1 MQVDEKGWR
10 VVSGIH
16 PPNMWQQMSPRLH
29 QDASFN
35 PMQLTAVIKYHLV
48 AENTQNQMML
58 SRRNKTN
65 CRLNF

>member
-1 MQVDEKGWR
+1 MQVNEKGWR

-35 PMQLTAVIKYHLV
+35 PVQPHYSNQIPSSSRKYTESDDV
-48 AENTQNQMML
+48 EEEIN
-58 SRRNKTN
+58 
-65 CRLNF
+65 